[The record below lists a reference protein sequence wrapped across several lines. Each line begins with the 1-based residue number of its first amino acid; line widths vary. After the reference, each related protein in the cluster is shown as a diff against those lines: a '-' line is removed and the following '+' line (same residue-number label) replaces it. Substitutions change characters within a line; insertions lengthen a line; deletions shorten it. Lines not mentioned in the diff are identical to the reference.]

1 MKNLV
6 VLGVLV
12 AVGTGI
18 LIGSQATLTTRS
30 STLVGPFKT
39 GMMMTLSS
47 GAVGLL
53 VSFIVLALNRQP
65 VWDMPARTMGMLFIA
80 GALGVII
87 VVGMAFALGQV
98 GVTAGLASILLG
110 QMLVSVLA
118 DALGWGTGQ
127 PIPVTASRILGLGV
141 LALAVYLLVP
151 RQ

>member
-6 VLGVLV
+6 LLGVLV
-12 AVGTGI
+12 AIGTGI

-30 STLVGPFKT
+30 STLVGPVKA
-39 GMMMTLSS
+39 GMMMTLGS

-53 VSFIVLALNRQP
+53 VSFILAVWARQP
-65 VWDMPARTMGMLFIA
+65 VWDMPARPFVMLFIA

-127 PIPVTASRILGLGV
+127 PIPVTAARVLGLVV
-141 LALAVYLLVP
+141 LGLAVYLLVP
-151 RQ
+151 RG